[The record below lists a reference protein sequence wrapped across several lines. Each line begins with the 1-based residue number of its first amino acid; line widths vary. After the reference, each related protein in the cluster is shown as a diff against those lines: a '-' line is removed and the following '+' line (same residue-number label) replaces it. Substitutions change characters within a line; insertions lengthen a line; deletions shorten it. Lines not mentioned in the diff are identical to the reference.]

1 MSANI
6 NGDIGGLT
14 NGDVGFD
21 IDCPICCEH
30 MTEPLVL
37 SVCRA
42 AITIANPATHPVDEA
57 LEGIAIAL
65 AEEGEYASRLKV
77 QREAIATMLD
87 E

>member
-1 MSANI
+1 MLFLFSRT
-6 NGDIGGLT
+6 G
-14 NGDVGFD
+14 
-21 IDCPICCEH
+21 
-30 MTEPLVL
+30 VL

-87 E
+87 EVSWFGSAA